1 MIDRGTRRHPTIGYE
16 APLPLETMTDAKFKV
31 SPVRGQD
38 KCCHGIRM
46 ADIVIRDNNAN
57 DIFFGPSPE
66 LSAAGHA
73 LPESPLNEL
82 LFENFL

>member
-1 MIDRGTRRHPTIGYE
+1 
-16 APLPLETMTDAKFKV
+16 MTDAKFKV

-46 ADIVIRDNNAN
+46 ADIVIRDNHAN
-57 DIFFGPSPE
+57 DTFWPNPE

-73 LPESPLNEL
+73 RPESQLVEL
-82 LFENFL
+82 PFENFL

>member
-1 MIDRGTRRHPTIGYE
+1 MIDCGTRRHPTIGYD

-57 DIFFGPSPE
+57 DIFWQSTE

-73 LPESPLNEL
+73 LPESLLNEL
-82 LFENFL
+82 PFENFL